1 MIGDDVAALLGP
13 WLPARRAPQAQAE
26 DLIGRLV
33 AAGTSVVDLGCGEG
47 GSVDAFRAARPDVR
61 WLGVDVAWSPE
72 VDRRRRADADFVTFD
87 GVSLPLADGFAD
99 AVYCKQVLEH
109 VRALA
114 PLLADVARVLRP
126 GGLLGGST
134 SQLEPFHSLS
144 TANPTPYGL
153 RLALEDAG
161 LELLELRAGIDGLAL
176 MVNRG
181 LGMRSFTRRWWGVE
195 SPLNRAIELF
205 GRARRLDG
213 RQVNAIKLL
222 FCGQFTFLARR
233 PEAQAAVS

>member
-1 MIGDDVAALLGP
+1 MIGDDVVEQLGP
-13 WLPARRAPQAQAE
+13 WLPERRAPQAQAE
-26 DLIGRLV
+26 DLIPLLA
-33 AAGTSVVDLGCGEG
+33 AAGPAILDLGCGAG
-47 GSVDAFRAARPDVR
+47 GSVDHFRGVRPDVA
-61 WLGVDVAWSPE
+61 WVGADVASSPE
-72 VDRRRRADADFVTFD
+72 VAERRRTDASFVTFD
-87 GVSLPLADGFAD
+87 GVHLPLGDGSID

-109 VRALA
+109 VRAPA

-153 RLALEDAG
+153 RLLLEEAG

-176 MVNRG
+176 ILNRG
-181 LGMRSFTRRWWGVE
+181 VGMRRFTQRWWGVE
-195 SPLNRAIELF
+195 SPLNRAIGLY
-205 GRARRLDG
+205 GRARRIDG
-213 RQVNAIKLL
+213 RQVNAIRLL

-233 PEAQAAVS
+233 H